1 MTLLLYS
8 SGTALGQ
15 QQSTEESTVLDN
27 RYFIENGVHWYTL
40 I

>member
-27 RYFIENGVHWYTL
+27 R
-40 I
+40 